1 MMNLLDG
8 RVFIGTCSSESER
21 LQQPIKTGQTEKI
34 DCRRAKRQRSASDRI
49 KHPGGE
55 DNRHARFGLD
65 NGDLSSRSPFGVKLP
80 DFAAIQR
87 VPAVTNLYFL
97 ADMGRMAPQLP
108 FRERIVC
115 SPAVTKAESTG
126 LAWHHWLKPANS
138 MALTRRSILRTC

>member
-55 DNRHARFGLD
+55 DNRHARSGLD

-97 ADMGRMAPQLP
+97 ADMGRMGKRGKSVGTAADQAG
-108 FRERIVC
+108 RI
-115 SPAVTKAESTG
+115 
-126 LAWHHWLKPANS
+126 L
-138 MALTRRSILRTC
+138 ALT

>member
-108 FRERIVC
+108 SGERTHS
-115 SPAVTKAESTG
+115 SPAPTAAGVIGRS
-126 LAWHHWLKPANS
+126 LQRWSRRRNS
-138 MALTRRSILRTC
+138 MTSIRWHG